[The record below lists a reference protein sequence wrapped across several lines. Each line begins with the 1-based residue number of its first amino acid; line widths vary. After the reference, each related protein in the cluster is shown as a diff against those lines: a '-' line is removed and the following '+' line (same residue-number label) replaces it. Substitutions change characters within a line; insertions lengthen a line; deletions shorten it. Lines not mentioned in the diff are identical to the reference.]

1 MSNFKDSWGK
11 TMSNGGENG
20 ALYIA
25 LLAAAAG
32 NAIPSPAD
40 AWIFYRQR
48 SDKEKWASGEIT
60 SKQYWGRQ
68 MLWYYTSAPLWYGAL
83 FAGVYFFG
91 KTTKQK
97 LMIAT
102 AVIGGGAVMGVVAN
116 NIKKDEEFIASKNG
130 SKSPSTSGSNTSAKS
145 LPYPLPMKNNSAT
158 V

>member
-1 MSNFKDSWGK
+1 MTAFKDSWDK
-11 TMSNGGENG
+11 TMSNGGETG

-25 LLAAAAG
+25 LLSAAVG
-32 NAIPSPAD
+32 NLLPSPAD

-48 SDKEKWASGEIT
+48 EDKEKWATGEIT

-68 MLWYYTSAPLWYGAL
+68 MLWYYASAPVWYGAL

-102 AVIGGGAVMGVVAN
+102 GVIGGGAIIGVVAN
-116 NIKKDEEFIASKNG
+116 NIKKDDKFIATGKT
-130 SKSPSTSGSNTSAKS
+130 SPAQPK
-145 LPYPLPMKNNSAT
+145 
-158 V
+158 VV